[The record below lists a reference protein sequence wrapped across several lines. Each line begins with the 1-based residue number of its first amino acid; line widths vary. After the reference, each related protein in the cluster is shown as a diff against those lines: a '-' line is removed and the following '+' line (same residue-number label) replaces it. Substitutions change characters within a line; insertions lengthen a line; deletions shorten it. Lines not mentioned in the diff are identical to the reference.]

1 MNLKPLWLREKIFW
15 KFYAQS
21 IKNFPNLFNEARLE
35 FAPNVYLDLME
46 TDIGHRMIAF
56 TGFYELP
63 LSRLISKLAKS
74 GGLLVDVG
82 SNYGYYT
89 CLWAS
94 LRGDN
99 QVIAYEASPRNSQML
114 LSNLKL
120 NKLESQV
127 QTHEVAVGKEK
138 GKLQFDVGPSNQSGW
153 GGLSIEKSHNTVEV
167 PVISLDDCFENQ
179 DTIIDALK
187 IDTEGADTWVIEG
200 SIQLLKQKRIKHIFF
215 EENLS
220 RMSKLKIDSGIAYQ
234 ILSEHGYK
242 IKKIANNEWHAWL
255 VN

>member
-15 KFYAQS
+15 KFYAQN
-21 IKNFPNLFNEARLE
+21 INNFSALFNKANLE
-35 FAPNVYLDLME
+35 FSPNTSLELME
-46 TDIGHRMIAF
+46 TDIGHRMVAF

-63 LSRLISKLAKS
+63 LSRLISNLAKS

-82 SNYGYYT
+82 ANYGYYT

-94 LRGDN
+94 LNSNN
-99 QVIAYEASPRNSQML
+99 QVVAYEASPRNSQML
-114 LSNLKL
+114 LSNLKF

-127 QTHEVAVGKEK
+127 QIHEVAVGKEK
-138 GKLQFDVGPSNQSGW
+138 GKLQFDLGPSDQSGW
-153 GGLSIEKSHNTVEV
+153 GGLSIEKSYNTVEV
-167 PVISLDDCFENQ
+167 PVVSLDDCFENQ
-179 DTIIDALK
+179 NTVIDVLK

-200 SIQLLKQKRIKHIFF
+200 SRHLLKSKKIKHIFF

-220 RMSKLKIDSGIAYQ
+220 RMSNLKIDSGITYK
-234 ILSEHGYK
+234 ILSEHGYQ

-255 VN
+255 VS